1 MNEEIHIGELIR
13 NKLKEDGHS
22 VSWFAKKM
30 NCDRT
35 NIYKIFRKPYIN
47 AFHLLRISLIL
58 NYDFFSHYSG
68 YFKAQKSIAD
78 ISTVV

>member
-1 MNEEIHIGELIR
+1 MNEELHIGELIR

-35 NIYKIFRKPYIN
+35 NVYKIFHKPYID
-47 AFHLLRISLIL
+47 ALQLLRISLIL
-58 NYDFFSHYSG
+58 DHDFFTYYSQC
-68 YFKAQKSIAD
+68 FKIQKD
-78 ISTVV
+78 VDDVST